1 MPQDTDYKNQ
11 VFDLA
16 RDIVYQRLEK
26 AEKTSTRWQTSQV
39 CHICRKSTK
48 GKRKTKM
55 ANKLNVKSD
64 QFQIRSKIVKKWQSV
79 TV

>member
-26 AEKTSTRWQTSQV
+26 A
-39 CHICRKSTK
+39 
-48 GKRKTKM
+48 GKPVPDGKPAKYVIYAVNPPKVRRKTKM